1 MLILSR
7 RVGEKIVVVVPPST
21 AATEVTVEVTSV
33 GASQIKLGLNAP
45 KTVSIY
51 RSELPPERRCIKTG

>member
-7 RVGEKIVVVVPPST
+7 RVNEKLVIVVPPST
-21 AATEVTVEVTSV
+21 AVTEVTVEVTSI
-33 GASQIKLGLNAP
+33 GASQIKLGMHAP

-51 RSELPPERRCIKTG
+51 RDELPPERRCIKTG